1 VLHQQDFDFSQV
13 CDPGS
18 GHANS
23 GGKDG
28 GGRIPVLETEQGC
41 IFSTTAIARYLA
53 RLRRDVV
60 LFGGI
65 VLDGGMID
73 SWIEFC
79 VHEVEVGLFQSA
91 SMRLD
96 VILWDAHQG
105 SLRRLDSRCQKLAQS
120 TCRIDFSSTGG
131 CREVPHNVG

>member
-1 VLHQQDFDFSQV
+1 MPLRPLTNHDSYLTNKILISAKYAILEVDT
-13 CDPGS
+13 P
-18 GHANS
+18 NS

-53 RLRRDVV
+53 RLRRDVG

-79 VHEVEVGLFQSA
+79 VHEFEVGLFQSA
-91 SMRLD
+91 SVRLD
-96 VILWDAHQG
+96 VILWDAQPG
-105 SLRRLDSRCQKLAQS
+105 PPRRLDSRCQKLAQS
-120 TCRIDFSSTGG
+120 TC
-131 CREVPHNVG
+131 